1 MISKAARRYANALLQ
16 SAIEQKNLDDVVDD
30 IRFIRNT
37 LDGSRDLIVFLRS
50 PVIESEVKLSILLS
64 IFKSHISELS
74 IQLLKL
80 LSEKNREALL
90 PDLCEGFIELYNN
103 HCGIVKIDVTT
114 AFEMDQKQQNSLHQ
128 QLEKRTGKTV
138 KMHVDVDSGL
148 VGGLVVKI
156 GDTVI
161 DGSVKHKIRML
172 KNQFAVDAAVK
183 N

>member
-16 SAIEQKNLDDVVDD
+16 SAIEQKKLEDVVDD
-30 IRFIRNT
+30 IRFIGNT
-37 LDGSRDLIVFLRS
+37 LDGSRELTVFLRS
-50 PVIESEVKLSILLS
+50 PIIESEVKLDSLLS

-74 IQLLKL
+74 VQLLNL

-90 PDLCEGFIELYNN
+90 PDICEGFIELYNN
-103 HCGIVKIDVTT
+103 HCGIVKIDVLT
-114 AFEMDQKQQNSLHQ
+114 AFEMDKKQQKSLHQ
-128 QLEKRTGKTV
+128 QLENHTGKTV
-138 KMHVDVDSGL
+138 KMNVAVDSGL
-148 VGGLVVKI
+148 IGGLVVKI